1 MQKYRLRR
9 AVRFLPVGIGHRAAR
24 PCRRHDGIYV
34 SDRLL
39 QQAIL
44 GEVAPQGR
52 GVKRLLDPVAEQQ
65 VAHLFRR
72 QQMDCQ
78 VLY

>member
-1 MQKYRLRR
+1 MLQSVPLLLAGR
-9 AVRFLPVGIGHRAAR
+9 IG
-24 PCRRHDGIYV
+24 V
-34 SDRLL
+34 SDLPL

-44 GEVAPQGR
+44 SEVAPQGR

-72 QQMDCQ
+72 QQMNRQILRRFDTEAF
-78 VLY
+78 VGNVFLR